1 MCAHP
6 NLSVSCFRSDLNN
19 PALPEPSMA
28 LLLSTSVLVSPFLG
42 SVWVP
47 WCFWAEG
54 MLLGMNS
61 CPECGEEGHWPGELH
76 LLLFHRDSVL
86 KLHPCLIWVSGNECC
101 TESCYRKKGEH
112 TRTYTGSG
120 NMSELGL
127 LGSSSPSMTYFET
140 VVISR
145 GMPSG
150 LDHCDPINLCFRL
163 DEALTKLLIFLFC
176 AVSLFS
182 FSFFFFFSSNTET

>member
-1 MCAHP
+1 
-6 NLSVSCFRSDLNN
+6 
-19 PALPEPSMA
+19 MA
-28 LLLSTSVLVSPFLG
+28 LLLFTSVLASPFLG

-47 WCFWAEG
+47 WCFSPNPLETPGTA
-54 MLLGMNS
+54 LGMNS
-61 CPECGEEGHWPGELH
+61 WQLCPECGEEGHWPGELH
-76 LLLFHRDSVL
+76 LLLFQRDSAL

-101 TESCYRKKGEH
+101 IESCYRKKGEH

-127 LGSSSPSMTYFET
+127 LRSSSPSMTYFET

-163 DEALTKLLIFLFC
+163 EEALTKLLIFPFC
-176 AVSLFS
+176 AESL
-182 FSFFFFFSSNTET
+182 FSFFFFSHFPSNTET